1 LGTRLLKPVAL
12 AALLVSPA
20 AQAALIEGQ
29 IAFPGAS
36 VPPMTA
42 YVCEVDTSRIRTMP
56 IASGQNKFAIEVPAG
71 RYIVFLAPRE
81 PGAPN
86 IYGAHTGADHALA
99 EISVSARAA
108 HADISIDDWALSDA
122 TAAQLDRI
130 RGIETSDAAEPL
142 AAPRFSEY
150 KAAPY
155 EAAAPPKPDFGD
167 SGISAEDRARL
178 QQSLPAAPNF
188 AGNLSLVRKA
198 CGSDCER
205 LFFFDWRS
213 GKFFEPAPLGEIRGE
228 LPCRG
233 ADAVQFRHDSRL
245 LKLTS
250 VHADGLL
257 TQYFVWRPD
266 SGTLAPAMEIQRT
279 VQQFCTA

>member
-1 LGTRLLKPVAL
+1 MGIRLLISAT
-12 AALLVSPA
+12 LVMSPA

-29 IAFPGAS
+29 IAFPGQS

-42 YVCEVDTSRIRTMP
+42 YVCEVDTSRIRKMP

-86 IYGAHTGADHALA
+86 IYGAHTGPDHALA
-99 EISVSARAA
+99 DISVTARTA
-108 HADISIDDWALSDA
+108 HAEVSIDDWYLTDA
-122 TAAQLDRI
+122 IAAQLDRI

-150 KAAPY
+150 KAAPF
-155 EAAAPPKPDFGD
+155 EAAALPKPDFGD
-167 SGISAEDRARL
+167 SGLSGEDRARL
-178 QQSLPAAPNF
+178 QQSLSAAPNF

-198 CGSDCER
+198 CGNECER
-205 LFFFDWRS
+205 LFLFDWHNGRY
-213 GKFFEPAPLGEIRGE
+213 FEPAGPGEIHGV
-228 LPCRG
+228 LPCRA

-245 LKLTS
+245 LSVTS

-257 TQYFVWRPD
+257 TQYFIWRPEA
-266 SGTLAPAMEIQRT
+266 GTLTPEAEIQRT